1 MVVLIGLMKLS
12 ATIKDDNKVT
22 SLSFQTSISMKQ
34 FIVLC
39 LVAFVLPACHKGKI
53 KRKACSYPLTQTQF
67 GSGYLSIPNIFTPD
81 GDGQFDVWQFQH
93 DGIAEFSLRVEDR
106 VGRTQWMVNDP
117 NEVWEGISEKGKL
130 LEGVLFYQVAARAES
145 GEWFHE
151 YSYVTVIRDT
161 EKLCPKNLDDCVFQ
175 SSLTDGRLQE
185 TGNSETYKAS
195 FPCR

>member
-81 GDGQFDVWQFQH
+81 GDEYNENWKPVFHSGYDPYDYHLTIFNRWGEIVFESYDTNYGWDGSYSDEGLTRDNVYVWK
-93 DGIAEFSLRVEDR
+93 IEFKETSSDKKHRQAGHV
-106 VGRTQWMVNDP
+106 T
-117 NEVWEGISEKGKL
+117 L
-130 LEGVLFYQVAARAES
+130 L
-145 GEWFHE
+145 
-151 YSYVTVIRDT
+151 
-161 EKLCPKNLDDCVFQ
+161 K
-175 SSLTDGRLQE
+175 
-185 TGNSETYKAS
+185 
-195 FPCR
+195 